1 MKLIIKLY
9 ENLSKNLQT
18 QIKKSLFLI
27 VLEGFVQSLILLSIL
42 PLIKLITTP
51 QILLSKNIIS
61 DIFIYLQKF
70 GLKTPIE
77 LLKLFSVISV
87 ILIFFITLFRIMVL
101 RRINFLVENIRH
113 ELSSKLYRVYLQQ
126 DYNFF
131 LKRHSSDL
139 IKNITSDIDSLSN
152 NIFRPILKGINA
164 IFLSLSIFV
173 LLLFTE
179 FSATMIFLII
189 YLSINILINQF
200 FKKLL
205 FKIGR
210 ENIENNELRFKYISE
225 GLTNIKT
232 VKSNSV
238 EHLFTN
244 KHEYYSKLFSRG
256 LIKGV
261 TINFIPNYLIEAIV
275 FSGIGILILLTIL
288 YSNQNNIIDIFGS
301 YISTLSLLAFA
312 FVKLKPSI
320 DLIFSA
326 ILNIKSSYP
335 ILEKLF
341 NNFPKEEINEVKIN
355 SSFIFKEK
363 IELKNISFS
372 YNNNSQILRNV
383 NLDINKSEFILIQGK
398 TGSGKSTL
406 IYIIVGLIFPNEGE
420 VKIDNKLL
428 TRNNFRDWT
437 SNIGYVPQE
446 SILLDDTVRNNVIF
460 GNNIDTDDKI
470 LSYLDFVKL
479 TNEFSTEEKEEFLEK
494 KLGERGMLISGGQR
508 QRIAIARALYK
519 QPKLLILDE
528 STSALDKNTDLE
540 IISNLKKI
548 NSQMTIIMISHN
560 STLERYADKNYNI
573 YNGELTNG

>member
-406 IYIIVGLIFPNEGE
+406 IDIIVGLIFPNEGE

-528 STSALDKNTDLE
+528 STSALDKNTELE